1 MHSSKSAAML
11 TKQFWTTF
19 GQYIAPVFSAEGE
32 KINWIN
38 YKTAVK
44 FIRFRLQA
52 NNNVASIAIELSNPD
67 INIQLQQFQQLTMF
81 KKQFQKICGMDWE
94 WQKMINDGHGKITC
108 TIEVSIGDVCV
119 MNISQWPQ
127 IISFFKSK
135 LISLDTFWCTYKFA
149 LQD

>member
-1 MHSSKSAAML
+1 ML

-19 GQYIAPVFSAEGE
+19 GRYIAPVFSAEGE

-67 INIQLQQFQQLTMF
+67 INIQLQQFQQLVIF
-81 KKQFQKICGMDWE
+81 KKQFQKIFGMDWE
-94 WQKMINDGHGKITC
+94 WKKMINDGHGKITC
-108 TIEVSIGDVCV
+108 TIEVSIGDVSV
-119 MNISQWPQ
+119 MNIFQWPQ
-127 IISFFKSK
+127 IISFFKPK
-135 LISLDTFWCTYKFA
+135 LISLDTFWCGYKFA
-149 LQD
+149 FHD

>member
-1 MHSSKSAAML
+1 ML

-67 INIQLQQFQQLTMF
+67 INIQLQQFQQLVIF
-81 KKQFQKICGMDWE
+81 
-94 WQKMINDGHGKITC
+94 
-108 TIEVSIGDVCV
+108 
-119 MNISQWPQ
+119 
-127 IISFFKSK
+127 
-135 LISLDTFWCTYKFA
+135 
-149 LQD
+149 

>member
-1 MHSSKSAAML
+1 ML
-11 TKQFWTTF
+11 TKQFLTTF

-94 WQKMINDGHGKITC
+94 WKKMINDGRGKITC
-108 TIEVSIGDVCV
+108 TIEVSIGDVSV

-127 IISFFKSK
+127 IISFFKPK
-135 LISLDTFWCTYKFA
+135 LISLDTFWCGYKFA
-149 LQD
+149 FHD